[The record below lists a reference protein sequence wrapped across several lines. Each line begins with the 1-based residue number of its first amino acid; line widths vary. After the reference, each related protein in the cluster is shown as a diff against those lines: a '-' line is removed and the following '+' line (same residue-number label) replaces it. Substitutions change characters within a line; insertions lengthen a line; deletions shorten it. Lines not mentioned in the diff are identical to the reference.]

1 MTSTCPI
8 HTSTTLSSSNSH
20 LPASREGPPT
30 PDEISPLLQT
40 KDAHAHQ
47 SGLRR
52 SALPSF
58 LDDNAGLLLVAASQ
72 LFASAMNLSV
82 KVLNSLDEPVPTLE
96 V

>member
-1 MTSTCPI
+1 MTSAYPI
-8 HTSTTLSSSNSH
+8 HASKALSSSNSH
-20 LPASREGPPT
+20 LPASGEGPPT
-30 PDEISPLLQT
+30 LDEISPLLKT

-47 SGLRR
+47 SGPRR
-52 SALPSF
+52 SAVSSF

-72 LFASAMNLSV
+72 LFASAMSLSV